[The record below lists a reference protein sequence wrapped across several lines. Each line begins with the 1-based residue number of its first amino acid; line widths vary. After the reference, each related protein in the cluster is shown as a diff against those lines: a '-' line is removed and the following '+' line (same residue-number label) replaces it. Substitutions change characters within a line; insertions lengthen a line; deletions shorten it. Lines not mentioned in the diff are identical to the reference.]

1 MHLSALFIRR
11 PVATTLLSLALLL
24 AGSVAYSV
32 LPVASLPD
40 VDFPV
45 IGASAGL
52 PGASPETMA
61 SAVAT
66 PLERQFG
73 RIAGVNQM
81 TSSSS
86 LGSASV
92 TLQFDIDRNIDA
104 AARDVQAAINAARS
118 QLPSYLPQ
126 NPSYRKAN
134 PAEAPILILTL
145 TSDVVP
151 KPQIYDIADSILAQ
165 KISQIQ
171 GVGQCFVG
179 GSAQPAVRVELNP
192 MQLGNNGVGLD
203 AVRTALANAN
213 ANRPKGAFQDATNRW
228 QIDDDD
234 QIFKASDYA
243 PIIAGYNKTTGAPV
257 RVGDL
262 GTVTNAVSDIHTM
275 GVSGINPDK
284 GPPGKLKDAILIIV
298 FKIPGANVID
308 AVDKVLAELPH
319 LQAEIPPTIKID
331 VAVDRTTTI
340 RASVHDVEISL
351 IISVLLVVLV
361 VFLFLREV
369 WATVIPSVAVPLSLV
384 GTFGVMYLLGYS
396 VDNLSLM
403 ALTISTGFVVD
414 DAIVVIENITRYLE
428 VGMSPYEAAMKG
440 SREIGFTV
448 LSMSTSLIAVFIP
461 ILLMGGIV
469 GKLFREFAVTLS
481 VAIAVSLLVSLT
493 TTPMLCAQFLK
504 SRDETRHGRLY
515 RMSERGFQWMHDEY
529 AMGLRWVLRHQW
541 LILFV
546 AVGTAVLNVVLFMVV
561 PKGFFPQ
568 QDTGR
573 LGGRTRAAQ
582 DISFTAMSE
591 KQRTLAQ
598 MVMEDPAI
606 GSVTAFVGGN
616 GPGGGSSNVGNMF
629 IALKPLNQRPS
640 HVTADAVVNRL
651 RRKLTSVPGATLF
664 LQSQQ
669 DIQIGGRGS
678 DAQYQYTLSDEN
690 IQELNTW
697 APQLQAR
704 MRSMPELRDVS
715 TDQQDQGLAATL
727 VIDRDTA
734 ARLGITTAAIDQ
746 VLYDAFGQREVSTM
760 YTGLNQYFVVM
771 EVDPKY
777 QLSPDALNG
786 IYIKASNVV
795 GSTTATP
802 NTGTTTA
809 TPTAASGGGAAAAVA
824 APAVPAAPAANLS
837 NGGASNL
844 GTTSAPGTST
854 SPFSVAAPVVST
866 TFGAA
871 GTPST
876 LTSVAPTTSG
886 SSSSPAGSAPATIT
900 FTPPGNTVVPP
911 ITLPTNAPV
920 TAQAS
925 TAIVSAV
932 GSATAA
938 AGGGAATAAA
948 APTPSTGGAMVPLS
962 AIAHYE
968 RQRTSLQV
976 NHQGQYPA
984 VTLTFNLAPNVAL
997 GDAVT
1002 ALQKAEADMGMPSA
1016 VHATFQGT
1024 AQAFQQSLS
1033 SEPWLILAALV
1044 AVYIVLGILYE
1055 SLIHPLTILSTLPP
1069 AGVGA
1074 IMALLIT
1081 GTDLSIIA
1089 LIGIILLIGI
1099 VKKNAIM
1106 MIDFALQAE
1115 RDQGLPPEE
1124 AITQACLL
1132 RFRPIMMTTLAAMF
1146 GGLPLAIGMGTG
1158 SELRQ
1163 PLGIT
1168 IVGGLI
1174 VSQMLTLFTTPV
1186 VYLFFDRLQWRVMK
1200 LRKIGSELEEAP
1212 GD

>member
-1 MHLSALFIRR
+1 MHLSAPFIQR
-11 PVATTLLSLALLL
+11 PVATSLLSVALLL

-45 IGASAGL
+45 IGVGTGL

-92 TLQFDIDRNIDA
+92 TLQFDLNRNIDA
-104 AARDVQAAINAARS
+104 AARDVQASINAARS

-151 KPQIYDIADSILAQ
+151 KAQIYDMADSILSQ

-171 GVGQCFVG
+171 GVGQVFVG
-179 GSAQPAVRVELNP
+179 GSSSPAVRVELNP
-192 MQLGNNGVGLD
+192 MQLGNNGIGLE
-203 AVRTALANAN
+203 AVRTALASAN
-213 ANRPKGAFQDATNRW
+213 ANRPKGAFQDADHRW
-228 QIDDDD
+228 MISDND

-243 PIIAGYNKTTGAPV
+243 PIIAGYNHQTGAPV
-257 RVGDL
+257 RVSDL
-262 GTVTNAVSDIHTM
+262 GTVEDSVADIHTA
-275 GVSGINPDK
+275 GVAGNNAPGHSGV
-284 GPPGKLKDAILIIV
+284 LKDSILIVI

-308 AVDKVLAELPH
+308 AVDSVMAEMPR
-319 LQAEIPPTIKID
+319 LQAAIPPTIKIN

-340 RASVHDVEISL
+340 RSSVHDVEISL

-384 GTFGVMYLLGYS
+384 GTFGVMYLMGYTI
-396 VDNLSLM
+396 DNLSLM

-428 VGMSPYEAAMKG
+428 MGLKPFEAAMKG
-440 SREIGFTV
+440 SKEIGFTV

-493 TTPMLCAQFLK
+493 TTPMLCAHFLK
-504 SRDETRHGRLY
+504 ARDESRHGPIY
-515 RMSERGFQWMHDEY
+515 RASEHAFEWLHSEY
-529 AMGLRWVLRHQW
+529 ATALRWVLRHQW
-541 LILFV
+541 LILSV
-546 AVGTAVLNVVLFMVV
+546 AIGTAFLNIYLFIIV

-573 LGGRTRAAQ
+573 MGGRTRAAQ
-582 DISFTAMSE
+582 DISFPAMRE
-591 KQRTLAQ
+591 KQRQLAQ
-598 MVMEDPAI
+598 MVLDDPAVL
-606 GSVTAFVGGN
+606 SVTAFVGGN
-616 GPGGGSSNVGNMF
+616 GPGGGSTNVGNMF
-629 IALKPLNQRPS
+629 IALKPPNERKG
-640 HVTADAVVNRL
+640 VTGDMVVNRL

-664 LQSQQ
+664 LQVQQ
-669 DIQIGGRGS
+669 EFQIGGRGS

-690 IQELNTW
+690 LNELNSW

-704 MRSMPELRDVS
+704 MRGMPELRDVS
-715 TDQQDQGLAATL
+715 TDQQNQGLAANL

-734 ARLGITTAAIDQ
+734 SRLGITASAIDQ

-795 GSTTATP
+795 GSTPAVT
-802 NTGTTTA
+802 NTGTLA
-809 TPTAASGGGAAAAVA
+809 PATAASTGGAAPASLAAATSSSGA
-824 APAVPAAPAANLS
+824 AAIFPTAGGNLVTTTA
-837 NGGASNL
+837 GASTASNPL
-844 GTTSAPGTST
+844 LTGTLTGINPSAGAAAS
-854 SPFSVAAPVVST
+854 AAPV
-866 TFGAA
+866 
-871 GTPST
+871 
-876 LTSVAPTTSG
+876 
-886 SSSSPAGSAPATIT
+886 I
-900 FTPPGNTVVPP
+900 
-911 ITLPTNAPV
+911 
-920 TAQAS
+920 
-925 TAIVSAV
+925 
-932 GSATAA
+932 
-938 AGGGAATAAA
+938 AA
-948 APTPSTGGAMVPLS
+948 APGGTTALAATQSTGGAMVPLS
-962 AIAHYE
+962 TIAHYE
-968 RQRTSLQV
+968 QRRTSLAV

-1002 ALQKAEADMGMPSA
+1002 ALEKVQREMGMPSA

-1024 AQAFQQSLS
+1024 AQAFQDSLRN
-1033 SEPWLILAALV
+1033 EPYLILAAVV

-1069 AGVGA
+1069 AGAGA
-1074 IMALLIT
+1074 ILALLLT

-1089 LIGIILLIGI
+1089 LIGILLLIGI

-1115 RDQGLPPEE
+1115 REQGLPPVE
-1124 AITQACLL
+1124 AIYQACLL
-1132 RFRPIMMTTLAAMF
+1132 RFRPIMMTTMAAMF
-1146 GGLPLAIGMGTG
+1146 GGLPLAIGMGVG
-1158 SELRQ
+1158 SELRK

-1168 IVGGLI
+1168 IVGGLL
-1174 VSQMLTLFTTPV
+1174 VSQALTLFTTPV
-1186 VYLFFDRLQWRVMK
+1186 VYLFFDKLQWRVMK
-1200 LRKIGSELEEAP
+1200 LRRISAELEEAN

>member
-1 MHLSALFIRR
+1 MHLSAPFIRR
-11 PVATTLLSLALLL
+11 PVATTLLSLALML
-24 AGSVAYSV
+24 AGSVAYSI

-45 IGASAGL
+45 IGVGAGL
-52 PGASPETMA
+52 PGGSPETMA

-92 TLQFDIDRNIDA
+92 TLQFDLNRDIDA
-104 AARDVQAAINAARS
+104 AARDVQASINAARS

-151 KPQIYDIADSILAQ
+151 KPKIYDMADSILAQ
-165 KISQIQ
+165 KIAQIQ
-171 GVGQCFVG
+171 GVGQVFVG

-192 MQLGNNGVGLD
+192 MQLASNGVGLE
-203 AVRTALANAN
+203 AVRTALSGAN
-213 ANRPKGAFQDATNRW
+213 ANRPKGAFQDGQHRW
-228 QIDDDD
+228 QISDND

-243 PIIAGYNKTTGAPV
+243 PIIVGYNRQTGAPV

-262 GTVTNAVSDIHTM
+262 GTVTDSVSDIRTM
-275 GVSGINPDK
+275 GLAGNKSSGHS
-284 GPPGKLKDAILIIV
+284 GVLKDAILIVI

-308 AVDKVLAELPH
+308 TVDAVLKEMPR
-319 LQAEIPPTIKID
+319 LQAEIPPTITMS

-340 RASVHDVEISL
+340 RSSVRDVEISL

-369 WATVIPSVAVPLSLV
+369 WATLIPSVAVPLSLV
-384 GTFGVMYLLGYS
+384 GTFGVMYLLGYTI
-396 VDNLSLM
+396 DNLSLM

-428 VGMSPYEAAMKG
+428 AGMQPFDAAMKG

-493 TTPMLCAQFLK
+493 TTPMLCARFLK
-504 SRDETRHGRLY
+504 ARDESRHGRIY
-515 RMSERGFQWMHDEY
+515 RAAESAFQWLHHEY
-529 AMGLRWVLRHQW
+529 NSALRWVLRHQW
-541 LILFV
+541 ITLFV
-546 AVGTAVLNVVLFMVV
+546 AIGCAVLNIYLYVIV

-573 LGGRTRAAQ
+573 MGGRTRGAQ
-582 DISFTAMSE
+582 DISFTAMRG
-591 KQRTLAQ
+591 KQRQLAQ
-598 MVMEDPAI
+598 MVLDDPSI
-606 GSVTAFVGGN
+606 ETVTAFVGGG
-616 GPGGGSSNVGNMF
+616 GPGGGGSNVGFMF
-629 IALKPLNQRPS
+629 IALKPVSERPDRKS
-640 HVTADAVVNRL
+640 ADQVIAGL
-651 RRKLTSVPGATLF
+651 REKLTSVPGATLF
-664 LQSQQ
+664 LQAQQ
-669 DIQIGGRGS
+669 DIQVGGRGS
-678 DAQYQYTLSDEN
+678 DAQYQYTLSAEN
-690 IQELNTW
+690 LNELNTW
-697 APQLQAR
+697 APRLLAR
-704 MRSMPELRDVS
+704 MRTMPELRDAS
-715 TDQQDQGLAATL
+715 TDQQDQGLAANL

-734 ARLGITTAAIDQ
+734 SRLGVSAQAIDQ

-771 EVDPKY
+771 EVDPQY
-777 QLSPDALNG
+777 QLSPDALDN
-786 IYIKASNVV
+786 IYVKAGGAS
-795 GSTTATP
+795 GAPTAMSSTTL
-802 NTGTTTA
+802 
-809 TPTAASGGGAAAAVA
+809 AAANSTA
-824 APAVPAAPAANLS
+824 AAPAAGAPS
-837 NGGASNL
+837 IPTAPRASSGAAAVFPTAGGALVTESS
-844 GTTSAPGTST
+844 GVS
-854 SPFSVAAPVVST
+854 ST
-866 TFGAA
+866 TPAA
-871 GTPST
+871 AA
-876 LTSVAPTTSG
+876 TS
-886 SSSSPAGSAPATIT
+886 
-900 FTPPGNTVVPP
+900 
-911 ITLPTNAPV
+911 
-920 TAQAS
+920 AS
-925 TAIVSAV
+925 TASTTTAIP
-932 GSATAA
+932 AA
-938 AGGGAATAAA
+938 AS
-948 APTPSTGGAMVPLS
+948 APVASSTGGAMVPLS
-962 AIAHYE
+962 AFAHYE
-968 RQRTSLQV
+968 ESRTSLAV

-1002 ALQKAEADMGMPSA
+1002 SLEKAQSEMGMPSTI
-1016 VHATFQGT
+1016 HATFQGT
-1024 AQAFQQSLS
+1024 AQAFQDSLKN
-1033 SEPWLILAALV
+1033 EPYLILAALV

-1074 IMALLIT
+1074 ILALLIT
-1081 GTDLSIIA
+1081 GTDLSIMA

-1115 RDQGLPPEE
+1115 RDQGLPPVE
-1124 AITQACLL
+1124 AIYQACLL

-1146 GGLPLAIGMGTG
+1146 GGLPLAIGMGVG
-1158 SELRQ
+1158 SELRK

-1168 IVGGLI
+1168 IVGGLL
-1174 VSQMLTLFTTPV
+1174 VSQLLTLFTTPV
-1186 VYLFFDRLQWRVMK
+1186 VYLFFDRLQWKVMK
-1200 LRKIGSELEEAP
+1200 LHRIGSELEEPA

>member
-1 MHLSALFIRR
+1 MHLSAPFIKR
-11 PVATTLLSLALLL
+11 PVATSLLSVALLL
-24 AGSVAYSV
+24 AGSVAYSL

-45 IGASAGL
+45 IGVGAGL
-52 PGASPETMA
+52 PGASPSTMA

-81 TSSSS
+81 TSTSS

-92 TLQFDIDRNIDA
+92 TLQFDLNRNIDA

-134 PAEAPILILTL
+134 PAEAPILILAL

-151 KPQIYDIADSILAQ
+151 KPQIYDMADSILAQ
-165 KISQIQ
+165 KISQIP
-171 GVGQCFVG
+171 GVGQAFVG

-192 MQLGNNGVGLD
+192 LQLGNNGVGLE
-203 AVRTALANAN
+203 AVRIALGNAN
-213 ANRPKGAFQDATNRW
+213 ANRPKGSFQDPNNRW
-228 QIDDDD
+228 QVSDND
-234 QIFKASDYA
+234 QIFNASDYA
-243 PIIAGYNKTTGAPV
+243 PIIVGYNQQTGAPV

-262 GTVTNAVSDIHTM
+262 GTVTNGVADIHTA
-275 GVSGINPDK
+275 GVAGINVPN
-284 GPPGKLKDAILIIV
+284 GQSGQLKDAILLV
-298 FKIPGANVID
+298 VYKIPGANVID
-308 AVDKVLAELPH
+308 TVDKVLAELPQ
-319 LQAEIPPTIKID
+319 LQAAIPPTIHIA

-340 RASVHDVEISL
+340 RASVRDVEISL
-351 IISVLLVVLV
+351 IISVVLVVLV

-369 WATVIPSVAVPLSLV
+369 WATIIPSVAVPLSLV

-396 VDNLSLM
+396 IDNLSLM

-428 VGMSPYEAAMKG
+428 EGMKPFEAAMKG

-481 VAIAVSLLVSLT
+481 VAIAVSMLVSLT

-504 SRDETRHGRLY
+504 QRDERRYGRIY
-515 RMSERGFQWMHDEY
+515 RFSENIFQRVHHEY
-529 AMGLRWVLRHQW
+529 NSALRWVLRHQP
-541 LILFV
+541 LMLCV
-546 AVGTAVLNVVLFMVV
+546 TVGTAILTVYLFIIV

-573 LGGRTRAAQ
+573 LGGRTRASQ
-582 DISFTAMSE
+582 DISFPSMVE
-591 KQRTLAQ
+591 KQRQLAQ
-598 MVMEDPAI
+598 MVLDDPAI
-606 GSVTAFVGGN
+606 YSVAASVGGN

-629 IALKPLNQRPS
+629 ISLKPLSERPG
-640 HVTADAVVNRL
+640 HVSADQVVNRL
-651 RRKLTSVPGATLF
+651 RRQLTSVPGATLF
-664 LQSQQ
+664 LQAQQ
-669 DIQIGGRGS
+669 DIQVGGRGS

-690 IQELNTW
+690 LDELNTW
-697 APQLQAR
+697 APQLQDR
-704 MRSMPELRDVS
+704 MRKMPQLTDVS
-715 TDQQDQGLAATL
+715 TDQQSRGLAENL
-727 VIDRDTA
+727 IIDRDTA
-734 ARLGITTAAIDQ
+734 SRLGITATAIDT

-760 YTGLNQYFVVM
+760 YTALNQYFVVM
-771 EVDPKY
+771 EVDPRY
-777 QLSPDALNG
+777 QLSPDSLNG
-786 IYIKASNVV
+786 IFIKASNVV
-795 GSTTATP
+795 GATTSMPATVTTA
-802 NTGTTTA
+802 
-809 TPTAASGGGAAAAVA
+809 GAAAAPISAAPVA
-824 APAVPAAPAANLS
+824 APAPAPAAILTQIAPPTLTTTTT
-837 NGGASNL
+837 GALTNKTVPPLTIPVASII
-844 GTTSAPGTST
+844 SAP
-854 SPFSVAAPVVST
+854 
-866 TFGAA
+866 
-871 GTPST
+871 
-876 LTSVAPTTSG
+876 
-886 SSSSPAGSAPATIT
+886 
-900 FTPPGNTVVPP
+900 
-911 ITLPTNAPV
+911 
-920 TAQAS
+920 AS
-925 TAIVSAV
+925 TAIASAV
-932 GSATAA
+932 SSPTA
-938 AGGGAATAAA
+938 AGGGAANATAS
-948 APTPSTGGAMVPLS
+948 PTPSTGGAMVPLS
-962 AIAHYE
+962 AIAHWGE
-968 RQRTSLQV
+968 QRTLLSV
-976 NHQGQYPA
+976 SHQGQYPA

-1002 ALQKAEADMGMPSA
+1002 ALEKAQAEMGMPSA
-1016 VHATFQGT
+1016 IHATFQGT
-1024 AQAFQQSLS
+1024 AQAFQDSLRN
-1033 SEPWLILAALV
+1033 EPYLILAALV

-1069 AGVGA
+1069 AGAGA
-1074 IMALLIT
+1074 ILALLLT

-1115 RDQGLPPEE
+1115 RDQGLPPIE
-1124 AITQACLL
+1124 AIYQSCLL
-1132 RFRPIMMTTLAAMF
+1132 RFRPIMMTTMAALF

-1158 SELRQ
+1158 SELRK

-1174 VSQMLTLFTTPV
+1174 VSQALTLFTTPV
-1186 VYLFFDRLQWRVMK
+1186 VYLFFDWVKWKFMK
-1200 LRKIGSELEEAP
+1200 LRRIGSELEQAP